1 MPLAY
6 IGPGLGGGV
15 IAVVVGI
22 LVAMFLAIVS
32 FFMKPIR
39 KVIGFFKSKD
49 TAEGE

>member
-6 IGPGLGGGV
+6 IGPGLGGGA

-22 LVAMFLAIVS
+22 LVAMLLALVS

-39 KVIGFFKSKD
+39 KMLAFFKSKD